1 MVCHIHPKWP
11 FNPDHFRRTDSAM
24 TIIDIPTRPDLKP
37 AWRVLFDGYTTF
49 YKRTLTDEVAEA
61 VWGWIL
67 DPAHEVEGVLALEGE
82 TPVGLA
88 HFRRQPRPAVGRDM
102 GYLDDLFV
110 SPDARAKGTGRALL
124 AHVAQVGRT
133 RGWGV
138 VRWTTADDNYRARS
152 LYDQV
157 AAKTAW
163 NLYEMSLE
171 A

>member
-1 MVCHIHPKWP
+1 
-11 FNPDHFRRTDSAM
+11 M

-37 AWRVLFDGYTTF
+37 AWRALFDGYTTF
-49 YKRTLTDEVAEA
+49 YKRTLTDQVAEA
-61 VWGWIL
+61 VWGWIN

-110 SPDARAKGTGRALL
+110 DPDVRARGIGRALL
-124 AHVAQVGRT
+124 AHVADVGRA

-171 A
+171 P

>member
-1 MVCHIHPKWP
+1 
-11 FNPDHFRRTDSAM
+11 M
-24 TIIDIPTRPDLKP
+24 TIIDIPARPDLKS
-37 AWRVLFDGYTTF
+37 AWRALFDGYTTF
-49 YKRTLTDEVAEA
+49 YRRTLTDQVAEA
-61 VWGWIL
+61 VWGWIH
-67 DPAHEVEGVLALEGE
+67 DPAHEVEGVLALQGE

-110 SPDARAKGTGRALL
+110 SPEARSKGTGRALL
-124 AHVAQVGRT
+124 AHVAEVGKA
-133 RGWGV
+133 RGWAV

>member
-1 MVCHIHPKWP
+1 
-11 FNPDHFRRTDSAM
+11 M
-24 TIIDIPTRPDLKP
+24 TIIDIPARPDLKP
-37 AWRVLFDGYTTF
+37 AWRALFDGYTTF

-61 VWGWIL
+61 VWGWIH
-67 DPAHEVEGVLALEGE
+67 DPTHEVEGALALQGE
-82 TPVGLA
+82 TAVGLA

-110 SPDARAKGTGRALL
+110 APDARSAGIGRALL
-124 AHVAQVGRT
+124 AHVAEVGRA

-163 NLYEMSLE
+163 NLYEMSLD